1 MRSMIFDWCRPV
13 VILLALAPIL
23 SACSPMK
30 QEIDAQTSQALSRVK
45 QDNAQLIA
53 QQVSDQPIVQ
63 RINGAWLG
71 SRATPIQIDANLPEI
86 FWRADF
92 RFQFGKGTLTTIA
105 EKLTQVTHIP
115 VRVEPDVFM
124 PASAL
129 LSTGQTNNSTE
140 GSDERSSS
148 TPLTMLPNPMASS
161 RLSTDSPNL
170 PTTSTT
176 PQYEMNYW
184 GTLAGYLEQLCARAG
199 ISWDYHDGVI
209 TLKRLVTRT
218 FTLKAIPGSSAFD
231 ATLGRDAQTQ
241 AGAQGGSS
249 GASGGTGNYASTAKV
264 KMDSTYSVWTALE
277 KAIQTIKTP
286 AGRYAISE
294 ATGTI
299 TITDTSAAVAEVA
312 RLIDHE
318 NSLLTRQIAIRVEV
332 LSVKMVNSEDYGIDW
347 GLVFQQVAALTPWS
361 VSFSTPASMVSPD
374 AAHLGVSILSRKDGQ
389 PGPWSGSKAFFQAL
403 AQYGRVKVV
412 TTANA
417 LTVNRQPIP
426 VAITQQTG
434 YLAEVTPAPA
444 GANGNVGGTPGLKP
458 GTVTTGF
465 MLNLLPTVLDSNQLL
480 LQFSVGIS
488 SLDALNK
495 QTSGSGSNQQSI
507 QTPMISS
514 TDFLQKVAMRP
525 GETLVLSGYEREA
538 SQYDRRT
545 LGQGAPIGLGGG
557 FNGNQSREAVVIL
570 VTPVLIESA
579 I

>member
-1 MRSMIFDWCRPV
+1 MRSMIFYWHRPV
-13 VILLALAPIL
+13 FILLAVVPML
-23 SACSPMK
+23 SSCSTMR
-30 QEIDAQTSQALSRVK
+30 QEIDEQTSQALSRAR
-45 QDNAQLIA
+45 QDNAQLTV
-53 QQVSDQPIVQ
+53 QQVSDKPIVQ
-63 RINGAWLG
+63 RVNSAWLG
-71 SRATPIQIDANLPEI
+71 SRAIPIQVDMNLPEI

-105 EKLTQVTHIP
+105 EKLTQVIHIP

-124 PASAL
+124 SASAL
-129 LSTGQTNNSTE
+129 LSTGQTNNPIE
-140 GSDERSSS
+140 GNDERSNS
-148 TPLTMLPNPMASS
+148 TPLTTLPNPMASS
-161 RLSTDSPNL
+161 RLSTDLPNL
-170 PTTSTT
+170 STTSTT

-249 GASGGTGNYASTAKV
+249 GASGGTGNYASAAKV

-286 AGRYAISE
+286 VGRYAISE

-318 NSLLTRQIAIRVEV
+318 NSLLTRQIAMRVEV
-332 LSVKMVNSEDYGIDW
+332 LSVKIVNSEDYGIDW
-347 GLVFQQVAALTPWS
+347 GLVFQQVAALTPWA

-525 GETLVLSGYEREA
+525 GETLVLSGYERQA
-538 SQYDRRT
+538 GQYDRRT
-545 LGQGAPIGLGGG
+545 LGQGTPIGLGGG